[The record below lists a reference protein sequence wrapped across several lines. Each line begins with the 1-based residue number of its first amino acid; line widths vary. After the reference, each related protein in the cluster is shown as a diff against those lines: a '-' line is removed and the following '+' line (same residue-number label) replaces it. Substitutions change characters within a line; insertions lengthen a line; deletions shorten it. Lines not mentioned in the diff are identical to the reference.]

1 MPDTKTEIRSLKR
14 KVDQIWDEG
23 IPTTTSHY
31 LRWRL
36 AAVESELQVAAKQK
50 QALTEASESVD
61 EAGTRKSD
69 LMAAVK
75 EDEKTLL
82 AEKAFLLSQRKT
94 LDQDLSDVVT
104 SVEQLEDAY
113 IHELRVALDLA
124 SSSKD
129 KLPGLKAPKLNRQA
143 FPKVVHQYLG
153 THDKADADPE
163 LKWCNI
169 MGLWLH
175 GSDVKCAH
183 IVPYSWSNKDLA
195 HMFGSDEPPLTSR
208 RNGLSL
214 QKKLEEAF
222 DNCWIA
228 IVPDGSIEP
237 TPTQWKVVLLNPV
250 IKKNTFWRDTF
261 NISDQKDWRF
271 EDIDGRKLSFVNDNR
286 PARRFLYMRYALA
299 WMHARD
305 KSWPGFQEKLP
316 SREIWASPNKPDGY
330 LRKSILLAMGKRI
343 GDTLPQELIS
353 AGAFEDPDT
362 SSVVLDEV
370 AGIRVGDDVQNYLD
384 GARDPKIREEST
396 DQSEDENAD
405 PDEEATT
412 G

>member
-36 AAVESELQVAAKQK
+36 AAVESQLQVAAKQK
-50 QALTEASESVD
+50 QALTEASELVD

-82 AEKAFLLSQRKT
+82 SEKAILLTQRRT
-94 LDQDLSDVVT
+94 LDQDLSDAVT
-104 SVEQLEDAY
+104 SMDQLEDAY
-113 IHELRVALDLA
+113 IKELRVALDLA

-129 KLPGLKAPKLNRQA
+129 KLPGLKIHKSDRKSFSNL
-143 FPKVVHQYLG
+143 VHEYLG
-153 THDKADADPE
+153 TKDKGEADPVCE
-163 LKWCNI
+163 WCNI
-169 MGLWLH
+169 MGFWLH
-175 GSDVKCAH
+175 GSEVKCAH
-183 IVPYSWSNKDLA
+183 IVPYSWGYKDLA

-214 QKKLEEAF
+214 QRKLEEAF

-237 TPTQWKVVLLNPV
+237 TPTEWKVVLLNPA
-250 IKKNTFWRDTF
+250 IKQNIFWRDVF
-261 NISDQKDWRF
+261 KISGRKIWKF
-271 EDIDGRKLSFVNDNR
+271 EDIDGCKLSFVNDNR
-286 PARRFLYMRYALA
+286 PARRFLYMRYTLA

-305 KSWPGFQEKLP
+305 RSWPGFKEKLP
-316 SREIWASPNKPDGY
+316 SGEIWASPNKPDGY
-330 LRKSILLAMGKRI
+330 LRKSVLLAMGKRL
-343 GDTLPQELIS
+343 GNTLPQDLTS

-370 AGIRVGDDVQNYLD
+370 AGIRVGEHVQNYLD
-384 GARDPKIREEST
+384 GARDPKLRDEST
-396 DQSEDENAD
+396 DQSEDESGD